1 MNVSMIPNDFEP
13 FRDAA
18 RSLELF
24 ATSMYTFLAPATGL
38 RLGGQ
43 GICSV
48 PLAPNLI
55 GRPQ

>member
-24 ATSMYTFLAPATGL
+24 AISVYTFLAPATGL
-38 RLGGQ
+38 RLG
-43 GICSV
+43 SAAFRSH
-48 PLAPNLI
+48 PT
-55 GRPQ
+55 